1 MAPQPI
7 IDSHIH
13 LWPQEMS
20 NEASHAWMTPP
31 DMPLAKQHLLKDYY
45 AVADQTHSSDA
56 DVVVRG
62 VVYVETDV
70 RYGEPNGDVA
80 SWTKGPLDEISFL
93 RNVVEGHYGGRDT
106 EMLVA
111 LVPWAPMDQ
120 PTHILEEYLKLAEER
135 AGSQTWQRV
144 KGFRFLLQ
152 FYTDQSKFRV
162 VVLSSNFI
170 ANLKLLG
177 KRGFSFDIG
186 VDQHSAGIFQLEIM
200 SKAMHRA
207 HEGVAEEE
215 KVIFIINHMCKPD
228 YEHVFPQNPGTL
240 RGAFDEWCDA
250 VSAMSSC
257 DKTYMKLSGQF
268 SESPTSAGLEED
280 IAAFTKPWVR
290 HIMSCFGP
298 RRTMFGSD
306 WPVCNVKGPRGGKSW
321 VAWKD
326 VVKLVLSDAD
336 YRLTESDQ
344 QWIWMKTAGEAYC
357 I

>member
-1 MAPQPI
+1 
-7 IDSHIH
+7 
-13 LWPQEMS
+13 MS
-20 NEASHAWMTPP
+20 NEASHAWMTPS

-45 AVADQTHSSDA
+45 AVAEQTDSSDI

-93 RNVVEGHYGGRDT
+93 RNVVEGHYGGRESET
-106 EMLVA
+106 LVA

-120 PTHILEEYLKLAEER
+120 PTHVLEEYLKLAEAR
-135 AGSQTWQRV
+135 AGSHTWQRV

-152 FYTDQSKFRV
+152 FYTDQSKFRD
-162 VVLSSNFI
+162 VVLSNSFI
-170 ANLKLLG
+170 ANLKLL
-177 KRGFSFDIG
+177 G

-200 SKAMHRA
+200 SKAMHRV

-215 KVIFIINHMCKPD
+215 KVVFIINHMCKPD

-268 SESPTSAGLEED
+268 SELPTSTGLEEE

-306 WPVCNVKGPRGGKSW
+306 WPVCNVRGPRGEKSW

-336 YRLTESDQ
+336 YRLTESDR
-344 QWIWMKTAGEAYC
+344 QWVWMKTAGEAYR